1 MARLSLLVPLLGLLT
16 TPTTAVLTISA
27 ALNVIEYTPLLTT
40 SEDYHNSSAIFINGG
55 VATLVRNSS
64 IDLGA
69 NAETQAL
76 RNYANN
82 TSLRIIWNI
91 AEVPYRLVA
100 NRAAGISS
108 LSDLKGK
115 RIGTINGTSAGYFV
129 EQLLKTVGLEYG
141 DYQTVPGNI
150 CHEAPCGNRTFPDLL
165 AKGEI
170 DAFGIWE
177 PTLQLG
183 IEALPDKQAI
193 VFQNRKVYREIYNL
207 HSTKEKLADKKKRR
221 EIVVF
226 LKNLIKAQR
235 VFEEEPEEVYG
246 RVSAAVNVSVPLLER
261 VWRVHDWSGGIPRD
275 LVDVLEEEEK
285 YIARVDNRTASGRRH
300 VAKMVDG
307 SVLVEALALLRKERG
322 HGHGHGKGRG
332 RGGD

>member
-1 MARLSLLVPLLGLLT
+1 MMARLSFLLPLLGLLT
-16 TPTTAVLTISA
+16 VPAAAVLTISA
-27 ALNVIEYTPLLTT
+27 ALNVIEYVPLLTT
-40 SEDYHNSSAIFINGG
+40 SEDYYNSSAIFVNGG
-55 VATLVRNSS
+55 VAPLVRNSS

-115 RIGTINGTSAGYFV
+115 RVGTINGTSAGYFV

-141 DYQTVPGNI
+141 DYQTIAGNI
-150 CHEAPCGNRTFPDLL
+150 CHEAPCGNRTFPDML
-165 AKGEI
+165 ARGEI

-183 IEALPDKQAI
+183 IDALPAGQTV
-193 VFQNRKVYREIYNL
+193 VFQDRKVYREIYNL
-207 HSTKEKLADKKKRR
+207 HSTKEKLANKKKRK

-235 VFEEEPEEVYG
+235 VFEEEPEKVYA
-246 RVSAAVNVSVPLLER
+246 RVSGAVNVSVPLLEK
-261 VWRVHDWSGGIPRD
+261 VWRVHDWSGGIPED
-275 LVDVLEEEEK
+275 LVDVLGEEEK
-285 YIARVDNRTASGRRH
+285 YIARVDNRTASSREH

-307 SVLVEALALLRKERG
+307 SVLVEALALLKKEERRG
-322 HGHGHGKGRG
+322 EGHGKECGR
-332 RGGD
+332 D

>member
-1 MARLSLLVPLLGLLT
+1 MARLSFLLPLLGLLT
-16 TPTTAVLTISA
+16 VPAAAVLTISA
-27 ALNVIEYTPLLTT
+27 ALNVIEYVPLLTT
-40 SEDYHNSSAIFINGG
+40 SEDYYNSSAIFVNGG
-55 VATLVRNSS
+55 VAPLVRNSS

-115 RIGTINGTSAGYFV
+115 RVGTINGTSAGYFV

-141 DYQTVPGNI
+141 DYQTIAGNI
-150 CHEAPCGNRTFPDLL
+150 CHEAPCGNKTFPDML
-165 AKGEI
+165 ARGEV

-183 IEALPDKQAI
+183 IDALPTGQTV
-193 VFQNRKVYREIYNL
+193 VFQDRKVYREIYNL
-207 HSTKEKLADKKKRR
+207 HSTKEKLADKKKRK

-226 LKNLIKAQR
+226 LKNLIKAQS
-235 VFEEEPEEVYG
+235 VFEEEPEKVYA
-246 RVSAAVNVSVPLLER
+246 RVSAAVNVRVPLLEK
-261 VWRVHDWSGGIPRD
+261 VWRVHDWSGGIPED
-275 LVDVLEEEEK
+275 LVDVLGEEEK
-285 YIARVDNRTASGRRH
+285 YVARVDNRAASSREH

-307 SVLVEALALLRKERG
+307 SVLVEALALLKKEERRGEGHGKERG
-322 HGHGHGKGRG
+322 R
-332 RGGD
+332 D